1 METLGIYVQVPFC
14 ASKCSF
20 CNFTSKVGLAG
31 ALDVYCHA
39 LEQEIACLPA
49 LYEANQIGLKVL
61 AQPVDTIYIGG
72 GTPSLLGRERLG
84 RIVSALR
91 GRFDPRET
99 AEFTL
104 EVTPGSADDDLLDA
118 VLRLGVD
125 RLSIGAQS
133 FDDGELRC
141 VGRLHSAAVTHDL
154 VNRARDAG
162 FKNISLDLIAGLP
175 YQNETSWL
183 ESLRQAMRLRPGH
196 LSVYLFE
203 VDERSRLGSEVL
215 GHGTRYGAA
224 QVPSDDFM
232 ADAYATAC
240 ELLLKKGTF
249 TTRSQILPYRAS
261 NRDITGAIGDSSPT
275 WVSAPARIPLTGTV
289 DGRMRQRRRSTR
301 ISSPAVNRPSLSC
314 AFSVPKSNWKSSS
327 FSACACARAS
337 TSLMRAGGGDAT
349 VWRAGSLES
358 VLSPPTDGWKG
369 MAIASAWL
377 SRLIWFRTK
386 YFNNSSLVLS
396 SWCLAPSLK
405 FVARWA
411 SIADLDRRG
420 MTKGRDEELGTKN

>member
-1 METLGIYVQVPFC
+1 METLGVYIQVPFC

-39 LEQEIACLPA
+39 LEQEIAYLPA
-49 LYEANQIGLKVL
+49 ILEATQIGQKLL
-61 AQPVDTIYIGG
+61 ALPVDTVYIGG
-72 GTPSLLGRERLG
+72 GTPSLLGMERLR

-91 GRFDPRET
+91 GRFEPRET

-104 EVTPGSADDDLLDA
+104 EVTPGSADDDLLEA
-118 VLRLGVD
+118 LLRLGVD

-133 FDDGELRC
+133 FNDGELRC

-183 ESLRQAMRLRPGH
+183 ESLHQAMRLRPGH

-240 ELLLKKGTF
+240 ELLLKEGYVHYEISNFALSGFESRHNRRYWRLK
-249 TTRSQILPYRAS
+249 PYVGLGAGAHSFDGYRRWS
-261 NRDITGAIGDSSPT
+261 NETAPEVYQDKLARGDSPISELRFLSSEEQLEEFFFLGLRLRQG
-275 WVSAPARIPLTGTV
+275 VNLTKA
-289 DGRMRQRRRSTR
+289 RRRWGRDSVARWEPR
-301 ISSPAVNRPSLSC
+301 IRALAADGWLEGDGDCVRL
-314 AFSVPKSNWKSSS
+314 AQQAYLVSNEV
-327 FSACACARAS
+327 FQQF
-337 TSLMRAGGGDAT
+337 
-349 VWRAGSLES
+349 
-358 VLSPPTDGWKG
+358 VLSP
-369 MAIASAWL
+369 
-377 SRLIWFRTK
+377 
-386 YFNNSSLVLS
+386 
-396 SWCLAPSLK
+396 
-405 FVARWA
+405 
-411 SIADLDRRG
+411 
-420 MTKGRDEELGTKN
+420 

>member
-61 AQPVDTIYIGG
+61 TQPVDTIYIGG
-72 GTPSLLGRERLG
+72 GTPSLLGSERLG

-104 EVTPGSADDDLLDA
+104 EVTPGSADDDLLEA
-118 VLRLGVD
+118 LLRLGVD

-133 FDDGELRC
+133 FNDSELRC

-240 ELLLKKGTF
+240 KLLLKEGYAHYEISNFALSGFESRHNRRYWRLK
-249 TTRSQILPYRAS
+249 PYVGLGAGAHSFDGYRRWS
-261 NRDITGAIGDSSPT
+261 NETAPEVYQDKLARGESPISELRFLSSEEQLEEFFFLGLRLRQG
-275 WVSAPARIPLTGTV
+275 VNLTKA
-289 DGRMRQRRRSTR
+289 RRRWGRDSVARWEPR
-301 ISSPAVNRPSLSC
+301 IRALAADGWLEGDGDCVRL
-314 AFSVPKSNWKSSS
+314 AQQAYLVSNEV
-327 FSACACARAS
+327 FQQF
-337 TSLMRAGGGDAT
+337 
-349 VWRAGSLES
+349 
-358 VLSPPTDGWKG
+358 VLSP
-369 MAIASAWL
+369 
-377 SRLIWFRTK
+377 
-386 YFNNSSLVLS
+386 
-396 SWCLAPSLK
+396 
-405 FVARWA
+405 
-411 SIADLDRRG
+411 
-420 MTKGRDEELGTKN
+420 

>member
-72 GTPSLLGRERLG
+72 GTPSLLGSERLG

-104 EVTPGSADDDLLDA
+104 EVTPGSADDDLLEA
-118 VLRLGVD
+118 LLRLGVD

-133 FDDGELRC
+133 FNDGELRC

-240 ELLLKKGTF
+240 ELLLKEGYVHYEISNFALSGFESRHNRRYWRLK
-249 TTRSQILPYRAS
+249 PYVGLGAGAHSFDGYRRWS
-261 NRDITGAIGDSSPT
+261 NETAPEVYQDKLARGDSPISELRFLSSEEQLEEFFFLGLRLRQG
-275 WVSAPARIPLTGTV
+275 VNLTKA
-289 DGRMRQRRRSTR
+289 RRRWGRDSVARWEPR
-301 ISSPAVNRPSLSC
+301 IRALAADGWLEGDGDCVRL
-314 AFSVPKSNWKSSS
+314 AQQAYLVSNEV
-327 FSACACARAS
+327 FQQF
-337 TSLMRAGGGDAT
+337 
-349 VWRAGSLES
+349 
-358 VLSPPTDGWKG
+358 VLSP
-369 MAIASAWL
+369 
-377 SRLIWFRTK
+377 
-386 YFNNSSLVLS
+386 
-396 SWCLAPSLK
+396 
-405 FVARWA
+405 
-411 SIADLDRRG
+411 
-420 MTKGRDEELGTKN
+420 

>member
-72 GTPSLLGRERLG
+72 GTPSLLGSERLG

-104 EVTPGSADDDLLDA
+104 EVTPGSADDDLLEA
-118 VLRLGVD
+118 LLRLGVD

-133 FDDGELRC
+133 FNDSELRC

-183 ESLRQAMRLRPGH
+183 ESLHQAMRLRPGH

-240 ELLLKKGTF
+240 ELLLKEGYVHYEISNFALSGFESRHNRRYWRLKLYLGLGAGAHSF
-249 TTRSQILPYRAS
+249 DGYRRWS
-261 NRDITGAIGDSSPT
+261 NETAPEVYQDKLARGDSPISELRFLSSEEQLEEFFFLGLRLRQG
-275 WVSAPARIPLTGTV
+275 VNLTKA
-289 DGRMRQRRRSTR
+289 RRRWGGASVARWEPR
-301 ISSPAVNRPSLSC
+301 IRALAADGWLEGDGDCVRL
-314 AFSVPKSNWKSSS
+314 AQQAYLVSNEV
-327 FSACACARAS
+327 FQQF
-337 TSLMRAGGGDAT
+337 
-349 VWRAGSLES
+349 
-358 VLSPPTDGWKG
+358 VLSP
-369 MAIASAWL
+369 
-377 SRLIWFRTK
+377 
-386 YFNNSSLVLS
+386 
-396 SWCLAPSLK
+396 
-405 FVARWA
+405 
-411 SIADLDRRG
+411 
-420 MTKGRDEELGTKN
+420 